1 MQRMCV
7 RHGRKLRLGRHELIN
22 IFFTDGRNKYDR
34 STDRLYILEMYRH
47 TKLHLQRN
55 WFVLRTLKHIS
66 FRDRTTGFDT
76 IVLYTVE
83 I

>member
-1 MQRMCV
+1 MTEAQ
-7 RHGRKLRLGRHELIN
+7 IDY
-22 IFFTDGRNKYDR
+22 IFWRCIDILN
-34 STDRLYILEMYRH
+34 YIYN
-47 TKLHLQRN
+47 N